1 MNTAAAFRPFQ
12 TSLAVQQ
19 LAEGLTFSLD
29 NALHPL
35 SLLAVSELQ
44 LHLKHQ
50 QEWAGKMFGVLVV
63 RTETGELGY
72 LSAFSGKLAG
82 ENHHEGF
89 VPPVF
94 DGLVDGGFVNEG
106 MTKLTRINE
115 EINSP
120 ETDAVQVELL
130 KVLRKDHS
138 TSLQYRIFEQYHFLN
153 KLGESKSLIE
163 IFGDRN
169 PPAGAGECAGPKLL
183 QYAYQ
188 HKMEPLALA
197 EFWWGSSTRSDHW
210 KHGEFY
216 APCRE
221 KCSSILAHML
231 S

>member
-1 MNTAAAFRPFQ
+1 MTTCSAFRPFQ
-12 TSLAVQQ
+12 TSLPVHQ
-19 LAEGLTFSLD
+19 LAEGLAFSLD

-44 LHLKHQ
+44 LQLQHQ
-50 QEWAGKMFGVLVV
+50 EEWTGKMFGVLVV

-82 ENHHEGF
+82 ENHHAGF

-94 DGLVDGGFVNEG
+94 DGLVEGGFVNEG
-106 MTKLTRINE
+106 MTRLTKINE

-120 ETDAVQVELL
+120 GTDEEQVRLL
-130 KVLRKDHS
+130 KIQRKDHS
-138 TSLQYRIFEQYHFLN
+138 VSLQHRIFEQYHFLN

-163 IFGDRN
+163 LFGYKT

-183 QYAYQ
+183 QYAFQ

-197 EFWWGSSTRSDHW
+197 EFWWGAPTRSDHW